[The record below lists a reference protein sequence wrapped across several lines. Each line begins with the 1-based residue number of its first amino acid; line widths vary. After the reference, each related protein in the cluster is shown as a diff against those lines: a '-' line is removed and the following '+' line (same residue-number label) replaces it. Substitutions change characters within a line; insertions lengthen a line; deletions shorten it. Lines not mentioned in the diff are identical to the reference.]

1 MFICQNL
8 IVVRDVIFNGSRVE
22 KRDGKKDGDQM
33 QITKK
38 RLKQIISEELDRNTN
53 IAKNKSKKI
62 NEIVSILNSLNE
74 VDLNKIHENLTRNK

>member
-1 MFICQNL
+1 
-8 IVVRDVIFNGSRVE
+8 
-22 KRDGKKDGDQM
+22 M

-62 NEIVSILNSLNE
+62 NEIVSILDSLNE

>member
-1 MFICQNL
+1 MKI
-8 IVVRDVIFNGSRVE
+8 
-22 KRDGKKDGDQM
+22 DGKKDGDQM

-62 NEIVSILNSLNE
+62 NEIVSILDSLNE

>member
-1 MFICQNL
+1 M
-8 IVVRDVIFNGSRVE
+8 
-22 KRDGKKDGDQM
+22 KKDGQKDGDQM

-74 VDLNKIHENLTRNK
+74 VDLNKIHENLTRSK